1 MTINEA
7 LDYIHAVDWRR
18 SSLGLRRI
26 DELLAQMGHPERTMK
41 FVHVTGTNG
50 KGSTCA
56 ILASVLRAAGYRTG
70 LYTSP
75 YIFRFNERMQI
86 DGAPISDAELCAV
99 TEEVR
104 PLADGMADHPTEF
117 EMVTAIAFSWFAS
130 RKCDIVVCE
139 VGMGGEL
146 DATNVIPAPEA
157 AVLCNIGL
165 DHTAYLGDTVEKI
178 AATKSGIIKAGCD
191 AVLYPCAPSVREVVA
206 DRCRRCGAPLYR
218 SQDKFDAGC
227 GWPSFDDEIP
237 GAVRR
242 EPDADGRRTE
252 ILCAKCGAH
261 LGHVFTD
268 EGFTAK
274 NTRHCVN
281 SLSLDF
287 VPAAIPTMPVAEPA
301 AASAEKPE
309 NTSSAEPPKSVQT
322 ERAIFAGGCFWGVE
336 YMLGK
341 VDGVKSIRS
350 GYIGGHTENPTYEQV
365 CSHKTGHAEAV
376 EVEFDPSK
384 VSYETLARL
393 FFEIHDPTQLDGQGP
408 DLGDQYR
415 SEIFYTT
422 PEQKEVAE
430 RLIRILKEKGYSVVT
445 DVTPASRFWP
455 AEQYHQNYY
464 NRKGTQP
471 YCHRYTKRF

>member
-1 MTINEA
+1 MKRIIAGGIA
-7 LDYIHAVDWRR
+7 LMGILLTVNAQTMKPLTPDE
-18 SSLGLRRI
+18 RRI
-26 DELLAQMGHPERTMK
+26 IVDKGTEAPFTGKYYKHSER
-41 FVHVTGTNG
+41 
-50 KGSTCA
+50 
-56 ILASVLRAAGYRTG
+56 G
-70 LYTSP
+70 LY
-75 YIFRFNERMQI
+75 
-86 DGAPISDAELCAV
+86 
-99 TEEVR
+99 
-104 PLADGMADHPTEF
+104 
-117 EMVTAIAFSWFAS
+117 
-130 RKCDIVVCE
+130 
-139 VGMGGEL
+139 
-146 DATNVIPAPEA
+146 
-157 AVLCNIGL
+157 
-165 DHTAYLGDTVEKI
+165 
-178 AATKSGIIKAGCD
+178 
-191 AVLYPCAPSVREVVA
+191 
-206 DRCRRCGAPLYR
+206 RCRQCGAPLYR
-218 SQDKFDAGC
+218 SEDKFDAGC
-227 GWPSFDDEIP
+227 GWPAFDDEIA

-242 EPDADGRRTE
+242 TPDADGRRTE
-252 ILCAKCGAH
+252 ITCARCGAH
-261 LGHVFTD
+261 LGHVFTG
-268 EGFTAK
+268 ERFTDK

-287 VPAAIPTMPVAEPA
+287 VPAAESSDRTSSEA
-301 AASAEKPE
+301 AA
-309 NTSSAEPPKSVQT
+309 TT
-322 ERAIFAGGCFWGVE
+322 ETAIFAGGCFWGVE

-445 DVTPASRFWP
+445 DVTPASHFWP